1 LDEDIKSEYNSIK
14 HGFRVSMGGF
24 RLAIGAESIPGV
36 PAPSEAMRSLGGS
49 EFGSSFFV
57 TRQLQKDN
65 FEALRHSL
73 NWEPGNMAHALTLVA
88 MSIQNVLTYL
98 KFDYGIQQTEVR
110 YIKPENETD
119 FNKPWVSSMGVNR
132 FGMTSMIDE
141 NSIIAVSKKDI
152 LASYEDTQDDSLP

>member
-1 LDEDIKSEYNSIK
+1 
-14 HGFRVSMGGF
+14 
-24 RLAIGAESIPGV
+24 
-36 PAPSEAMRSLGGS
+36 
-49 EFGSSFFV
+49 
-57 TRQLQKDN
+57 
-65 FEALRHSL
+65 
-73 NWEPGNMAHALTLVA
+73 MAHALTLVA